1 MEERKWS
8 GAVFAAQ
15 FLDRTGVNPR
25 VLSVGLPQDGGEDDK
40 RWFNFYL
47 NDPADIQEVLE
58 LVREIAAQQIRAT
71 VEGDVETQKDDGTG
85 NWAGT

>member
-15 FLDRTGVNPR
+15 FLDRTTVNPR
-25 VLSVGLPQDGGEDDK
+25 VLSVGLPQDGGVDDK

-47 NDPADIQEVLE
+47 NDPTDIADVLK
-58 LVREIAAQQIRAT
+58 LVREIAADQIRAT
-71 VEGDVETQKDDGTG
+71 VEGNGDERV
-85 NWAGT
+85 

>member
-15 FLDRTGVNPR
+15 FLDRTGVPPR

-47 NDPADIQEVLE
+47 NDPQDIKDVLQ
-58 LVREIAAQQIRAT
+58 LVREIAADQIKAT
-71 VEGDVETQKDDGTG
+71 VEGNGD
-85 NWAGT
+85 A